1 MKRTFPFLSLLS
13 LILIPAGLMALT
25 NEERHGREEINQ
37 GWVDRHNDGLA
48 PVVKEAAK
56 KFKAPKQSHML
67 SSLRKSVIPMKRLK
81 LSIASQHGIPLSK
94 PHPEK
99 VTVPLVALYV
109 GKAQGQS
116 FLVADYADD
125 LDPLHSSSN
134 IYWKVGLIYRP
145 LFEGKGYRGCARVI
159 TLGKESPLFFEVAT
173 YGGGVRCDKTLYTFI
188 PEKLRVVK
196 DDLYD
201 HPETVDVSTYIQD
214 VLSFNVWLKGAT
226 LYKDVD
232 KDGVQEVINST
243 DVMCPDDL
251 RTMLKKK
258 YNLVDNDFA
267 GAFRQAV
274 TFYKWDKAKLK
285 FESLG
290 QYYY

>member
-1 MKRTFPFLSLLS
+1 MKRYPTLLS
-13 LILIPAGLMALT
+13 LFLLALFPAGLSALT

-37 GWVDRHNDGLA
+37 GWVDRHNEGLS
-48 PVVKEAAK
+48 PVVKEAVK
-56 KFKAPKQSHML
+56 KFKAPKSSHMI

-116 FLVADYADD
+116 FLIADYADD
-125 LDPLHSSSN
+125 LDPLHASSN

-145 LFEGKGYRGCARVI
+145 LFEGKGFRGCARVI
-159 TLGKESPLFFEVAT
+159 TLGKESPLFFEIAA

-188 PEKLRVVK
+188 PEKLKVIK

-201 HPETVDVSTYIQD
+201 HPETLEVASYIQE
-214 VLSFNVWLKGAT
+214 VLEFNIWLKGAT

-243 DVMCPDDL
+243 DVMCPDEL
-251 RTMLKKK
+251 KSILKKK
-258 YNLVDNDFA
+258 YKLVENDFA

-274 TFYKWDKAKLK
+274 TFYKWDSAKKK
-285 FESLG
+285 FESIG